1 MKKTIAAIAL
11 MASST
16 TVLALA
22 PPPNGPMKT
31 MCLKTYA
38 LQDGSKVAADCDDSD
53 NNARLGRQI
62 KENGCAANQIAIG
75 TYDELNIPKCMPAG
89 AVQL

>member
-16 TVLALA
+16 TVLAFA
-22 PPPNGPMKT
+22 PPPTEPAKT
-31 MCLKTYA
+31 VCIKA
-38 LQDGSKVAADCDDSD
+38 FSLQDGSKVGQDCDDSD
-53 NNARLGRQI
+53 NNMRLNRPI
-62 KENGCAANQIAIG
+62 KASGCAAEQVAIT